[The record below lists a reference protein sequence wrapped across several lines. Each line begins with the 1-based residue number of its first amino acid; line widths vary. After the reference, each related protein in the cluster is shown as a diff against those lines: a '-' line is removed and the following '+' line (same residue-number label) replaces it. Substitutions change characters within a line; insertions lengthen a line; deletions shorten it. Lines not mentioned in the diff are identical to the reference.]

1 MPNIALNKFKPANNL
16 DADLTDLYEIQ
27 LFIWVRSTTNCVN
40 SASPFTPSSSYS
52 TLTYID
58 RAEFSDV
65 NVALSFGGSAGQV
78 AKVLGAVFGVY
89 LLKIQYTQV
98 LDMPVLTTTPDSGFS
113 KMKGGLPQALRLS
126 KIVCKG

>member
-1 MPNIALNKFKPANNL
+1 MPKIALSKFKPANNL

-40 SASPFTPSSSYS
+40 SASPSTPSSSYK

-65 NVALSFGGSAGQV
+65 NGALSFGGSAGRV
-78 AKVLGAVFGVY
+78 AKVLGAVSGALPVKNPIY
-89 LLKIQYTQV
+89 AGTGHAC
-98 LDMPVLTTTPDSGFS
+98 LDDNPPA
-113 KMKGGLPQALRLS
+113 QAFQKARRAFRRF
-126 KIVCKG
+126 IV

>member
-1 MPNIALNKFKPANNL
+1 MPKIALNKFKPDNNL

-40 SASPFTPSSSYS
+40 SASASTPSSSYS
-52 TLTYID
+52 TLIYID

-78 AKVLGAVFGVY
+78 AKVLGTVSEALSVKNPIYAGTGHAF
-89 LLKIQYTQV
+89 
-98 LDMPVLTTTPDSGFS
+98 LTTTPGLDIS
-113 KMKGGLPQALRLS
+113 KMKGGLP
-126 KIVCKG
+126 

>member
-1 MPNIALNKFKPANNL
+1 MPKIALSKFKPANNL

-27 LFIWVRSTTNCVN
+27 FFIWVRSTTNCVN

-65 NVALSFGGSAGQV
+65 NGALSFGGSAGRV

-98 LDMPVLTTTPDSGFS
+98 LDMPVLTTTPR
-113 KMKGGLPQALRLS
+113 LRLFKNEGGPS
-126 KIVCKG
+126 AGSSFEQIRA